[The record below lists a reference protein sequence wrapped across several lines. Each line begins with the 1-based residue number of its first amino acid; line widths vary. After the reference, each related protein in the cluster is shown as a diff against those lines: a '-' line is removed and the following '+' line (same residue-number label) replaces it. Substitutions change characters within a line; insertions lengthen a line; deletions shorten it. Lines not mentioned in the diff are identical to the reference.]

1 MNGTIVFG
9 IILILL
15 GCLITKAGFHELQ
28 ADRAKKQQEATMV
41 AKGMPPGYTL
51 VCKDGKYR
59 ASTGRILLSPY
70 SKRDELTRENA
81 ILRAW
86 GQYEYELN
94 RKGKPPEIE
103 TSEGWEQCE

>member
-1 MNGTIVFG
+1 MNGSIVFG

-15 GCLITKAGFHELQ
+15 GCLVAKVGFNELHADKAE
-28 ADRAKKQQEATMV
+28 KQREATMV

-59 ASTGRILLSPY
+59 ARTGRILLDPY
-70 SKRDELTRENA
+70 HKRDELTRENA

-94 RKGKPPEIE
+94 LKGKPPEPE
-103 TSEGWEQCE
+103 TSEGWENCE